1 MKTPFAAATTQ
12 ALHGRWAARTHGL
25 FRALPVSLALCAVA
39 ACSSH
44 VPHASPSPTAADT
57 CHASQLTFSLD
68 SGDGQF
74 NGMSHSGTML
84 VLRNT
89 GTAACTVPALPQPVL
104 TDADKRP
111 LDIIAQTSAAAPFA
125 PAPSTIPLA
134 PGAVVE
140 SEMRWVS
147 GDVYE
152 DGHCESPALI
162 QLAIGGESVSTSFT
176 GHLCGA
182 GGKPSTYTLAP
193 FRAATDTTAAPVLS
207 YACEDGRTVQASYPD
222 TSTAVLVLEGQT
234 HRLHIA
240 ISADGARY
248 VGKQWQW
255 WTKGMHDAWLSP
267 LRNGETYPSA
277 DGVAC
282 HAP

>member
-1 MKTPFAAATTQ
+1 MKTQFGASTTTQ
-12 ALHGRWAARTHGL
+12 AVHVRPAAAWTHGI

-44 VPHASPSPTAADT
+44 VPQASPSPTAADT
-57 CHASQLTFSLD
+57 CRASQLTFSLD

-89 GTAACTVPALPQPVL
+89 GAAACTVPALPQPVL
-104 TDADKRP
+104 TDADKQP
-111 LDIIAQTSAAAPFA
+111 LDITAAAPSA
-125 PAPSTIPLA
+125 PAPSSIQLM
-134 PGAVVE
+134 PGAGVE

-162 QLAIGGESVSTSFT
+162 QLAIGGEKVSTAFN

-182 GGKPSTYTLAP
+182 GGKPSTYTLTP
-193 FRAATDTTAAPVLS
+193 FRAAAAAPMLS

-222 TSTAVLVLEGQT
+222 TSTAVLSLEGQS
-234 HRLHIA
+234 HHLHIA

-248 VGKQWQW
+248 VGKHWQW

-277 DGVAC
+277 SGVAC

>member
-1 MKTPFAAATTQ
+1 MKTQLVASTTVFS
-12 ALHGRWAARTHGL
+12 AVLIL
-25 FRALPVSLALCAVA
+25 LSLCTIA

-44 VPHASPSPTAADT
+44 APVASPSPAAADT
-57 CHASQLTFSLD
+57 CRASQLGFSVD

-84 VLRNT
+84 TVRNT
-89 GTAACTVPALPQPVL
+89 GTAACTFPAQPQPVL

-111 LDIIAQTSAAAPFA
+111 LNIIAQAPNA

-134 PGAVVE
+134 PGAAVE

-147 GDVYE
+147 GNVYE
-152 DGHCESPALI
+152 NGHCESPAFI
-162 QLAIGGESVSTSFT
+162 DLAIGGEKVSTAFT

-182 GGKPSTYTLAP
+182 GGKPSTYTLTP
-193 FRAATDTTAAPVLS
+193 FRAVAAPVLS
-207 YACEDGRTVQASYPD
+207 YTCDDGRKVQASYPD
-222 TSTAVLVLEGQT
+222 TTTAVVTLDGNT
-234 HRLHIA
+234 HHLHIA

-248 VGKQWQW
+248 VGDHWQW

-267 LRNGETYPSA
+267 LREGETYPSA
-277 DGVAC
+277 NGVAC

>member
-1 MKTPFAAATTQ
+1 MKTQLAASTTV
-12 ALHGRWAARTHGL
+12 
-25 FRALPVSLALCAVA
+25 FRAVLVLLSLCTIA

-44 VPHASPSPTAADT
+44 APVANPTPAAAT
-57 CHASQLTFSLD
+57 NACRASQLGFSVD

-84 VLRNT
+84 VVRNT
-89 GTAACTVPALPQPVL
+89 GTAACTLPAEPQLVL

-111 LDIIAQTSAAAPFA
+111 LNVIAQTSTA
-125 PAPSTIPLA
+125 PAPSTIRLA

-147 GDVYE
+147 GNVYE

-162 QLAIGGESVSTSFT
+162 DLAIGGEEDSTAFT
-176 GHLCGA
+176 GHLCGV
-182 GGKPSTYTLAP
+182 GGKPTTYTLTP
-193 FRAATDTTAAPVLS
+193 LRAAAAPVLS
-207 YACEDGRTVQASYPD
+207 YACNDGRKVQASYPD
-222 TSTAVLVLEGQT
+222 TATAVVTLDGNT
-234 HRLHIA
+234 HHLHIA

-248 VGKQWQW
+248 VGDHWQW

-277 DGVAC
+277 SGVAC

>member
-1 MKTPFAAATTQ
+1 M
-12 ALHGRWAARTHGL
+12 
-25 FRALPVSLALCAVA
+25 A

-44 VPHASPSPTAADT
+44 VPHASPSPAAAADT
-57 CHASQLTFSLD
+57 CRASQLTLGLD

-89 GTAACTVPALPQPVL
+89 GTVACTIPALPQPAL
-104 TDADKRP
+104 TNAGNRP
-111 LDIIAQTSAAAPFA
+111 LDITAQAPAATPST
-125 PAPSTIPLA
+125 PAPSTIQLM
-134 PGAVVE
+134 PGASAE

-147 GDVYE
+147 GDVHE

-162 QLAIGGESVSTSFT
+162 QLAIGREKVSTAFN

-182 GGKPSTYTLAP
+182 GGKPSTYTLTP
-193 FRAATDTTAAPVLS
+193 FRVVVANAAAPMLS
-207 YACEDGRTVQASYPD
+207 YVCKDGRTVQASYPD
-222 TSTAVLVLEGQT
+222 TSTAVLGLEGQI

-240 ISADGARY
+240 VSADGARY
-248 VGKQWQW
+248 VGTHWQW

-277 DGVAC
+277 SGVAC

>member
-1 MKTPFAAATTQ
+1 MKTQPAASTTV
-12 ALHGRWAARTHGL
+12 
-25 FRALPVSLALCAVA
+25 FRAVLVLLSPCTIA

-44 VPHASPSPTAADT
+44 APVVNPTPATTT
-57 CHASQLTFSLD
+57 CHASQLGFGVD
-68 SGDGQF
+68 SRNGQF

-84 VLRNT
+84 TVRNT
-89 GTAACTVPALPQPVL
+89 GSAACTLPAQPQPVL
-104 TDADKRP
+104 TNADKRP
-111 LDIIAQTSAAAPFA
+111 LDIITQPPTA
-125 PAPSTIPLA
+125 PAPSPIRLA
-134 PGAVVE
+134 PGAAVE

-147 GDVYE
+147 GNVYE

-162 QLAIGGESVSTSFT
+162 DLAIGGKKVSTAFT

-182 GGKPSTYTLAP
+182 GGKPTTYTLTP
-193 FRAATDTTAAPVLS
+193 FRAVAAPVLS
-207 YACEDGRTVQASYPD
+207 YACDDGRKVQASYPD
-222 TSTAVLVLEGQT
+222 TATAVVTLDGNT
-234 HRLHIA
+234 HHLHIA

-248 VGKQWQW
+248 VGDHWQW

-277 DGVAC
+277 SGVAC

>member
-1 MKTPFAAATTQ
+1 MKTQLVAPTT
-12 ALHGRWAARTHGL
+12 A
-25 FRALPVSLALCAVA
+25 FRAVLVLLPLGAIA
-39 ACSSH
+39 ACSSPAP
-44 VPHASPSPTAADT
+44 VASPSPAAGGT
-57 CHASQLTFSLD
+57 CRASQLSFTVD
-68 SGDGQF
+68 GGDGQF

-84 VLRNT
+84 VVRNM
-89 GTAACTVPALPQPVL
+89 GTAPCSLPAPPQPVL

-111 LDIIAQTSAAAPFA
+111 LNIVAQAPTA
-125 PAPSTIPLA
+125 PAPSTIQLA
-134 PGAVVE
+134 PGAAAE

-147 GDVYE
+147 GNVYE

-162 QLAIGGESVSTSFT
+162 DLTIGGKKVSSAFT

-182 GGKPSTYTLAP
+182 GGKPSTYTLTP
-193 FRAATDTTAAPVLS
+193 FRVAAEEAAPVIS
-207 YACEDGRTVQASYPD
+207 YTCDDGRKVQASYPD
-222 TSTAVLVLEGQT
+222 TTTAMVTLEGNA

-248 VGKQWQW
+248 VGDHWQW

-277 DGVAC
+277 DGVPC
-282 HAP
+282 RAP